1 MLTRSNNIHNLVK
14 KIPKLRAK
22 FETKNLF
29 GNIHNV
35 NTRKKKRNLIRPKVK
50 TSYGKYSSIVEKF

>member
-1 MLTRSNNIHNLVK
+1 M
-14 KIPKLRAK
+14 PKLRAK

-35 NTRKKKRNLIRPKVK
+35 NTRKKKHNLIRPKGK
-50 TSYGKYSSIVEKF
+50 TSYGKYSSIVETF